1 MYFKALIKM
10 KNQQK
15 CKYKGCKVTM
25 SIGSPIFCPIHNDKN
40 KPSLLQTAKSIK
52 TGKQH
57 KFTPDSQM
65 EEIALAWCNDEINL
79 AQIAK
84 ALGLNNTGYRTY
96 AKLALTLKEFIKR
109 QNAKATH

>member
-10 KNQQK
+10 ENQQK
-15 CKYKGCKVTM
+15 CKFKGCKVTT

-40 KPSLLQTAKSIK
+40 NHSLLQKAKSIK

-57 KFTPDSQM
+57 KFTYTQQM
-65 EEIALAWCNDEINL
+65 EEVTLAWVNDEL
-79 AQIAK
+79 TLSQIAK
-84 ALGLNNTGYRTY
+84 ALGLDNTGYRTY

-109 QNAKATH
+109 QNAKPTK